1 MITTMVVLPSLT
13 FPVKEL
19 RKIVAIQH
27 YEERMLCWLLE
38 LSDPDVQVIYVSSV
52 RIDPAIIDYYLG
64 FLDDPDNAAKRLHLM
79 SLDDAEPRPLSAK
92 LLERPEVLANIRA
105 LASGASRACV
115 WPFNVTALEAEVAR
129 IIEVPIYGPHPDLIP
144 LGSKSGSRNVAGEA
158 GAPVLRGAKD
168 LTSVEEVER
177 ALFGLKDALPTG
189 ASAVIKLNNGFS
201 GQGNAIVELGS
212 LTTPLSGSGVTF
224 CAREES
230 WPSFKETIIREG
242 AVVEEL
248 VRSPGVLSP
257 SVQMKITSGHS
268 LEMLSTHD
276 QILGGLEDQVYL
288 GCRFPARRPY
298 RSAIQG
304 HARRI
309 GEALAKRGVIGS
321 FGIDF
326 IVVPGGAEPRIY
338 VSEINLRLGGTSH
351 PFYMA
356 SRLTD
361 GRYDVGSGE
370 LIAEGRAK
378 FYVATDNLKSKN
390 LVGLS
395 ASEAIGALE
404 RRGLGYNHTS
414 RSGAVLH
421 LLGALERY
429 GKVGA
434 TCIGDSR
441 EEADATYAAVVRAL
455 EHAVL

>member
-38 LSDPDVQVIYVSSV
+38 LSNPDVQVIYVSSV

-64 FLDDPDNAAKRLHLM
+64 FLDDPVNAAERLHLV
-79 SLDDAEPRPLSAK
+79 SVDDVEPRPLSAK
-92 LLERPEVLANIRA
+92 LLERPEVLADIRGLVFGTSA
-105 LASGASRACV
+105 ACV
-115 WPFNVTALEAEVAR
+115 LPFNVTALEAEVAR
-129 IIEVPIYGPHPDLIP
+129 IIEVPLYGPRPDLIP
-144 LGSKSGSRNVAGEA
+144 LGSKSGSRTIAREA
-158 GAPVLRGAKD
+158 GAPILPGAED

-177 ALFGLKDALPTG
+177 ALFRLKEDLPAG
-189 ASAVIKLNNGFS
+189 VSAVIKLNNGFS
-201 GQGNAIVELGS
+201 GQGNAIVELDD
-212 LTTPLSGSGVTF
+212 LTTPLTGSSVTF
-224 CAREES
+224 CAREET
-230 WPSFKETIIREG
+230 WASFKDTIIREG

-257 SVQMKITSGHS
+257 SVQMKITSDHR

-288 GCRFPARRPY
+288 GCRFPASRPY
-298 RSAIQG
+298 RTAIQD
-304 HARRI
+304 HARRM
-309 GEALAKRGVIGS
+309 GEALASRGVIGS

-326 IVVPGGAEPRIY
+326 IVVPGCAELRIY

-351 PFYMA
+351 PFYTV
-356 SRLTD
+356 SRLTG

-370 LIAEGRAK
+370 LTAGGRPK
-378 FYVATDNLKSKN
+378 FYIATDNLQSRK
-390 LVGLS
+390 LIGLS

-404 RRGLGYNHTS
+404 RRGLGYDQTS
-414 RSGAVLH
+414 RSGVVLH

-429 GKVGA
+429 GKAGA
-434 TCIGDSR
+434 TCIGDSA
-441 EEADATYAAVVRAL
+441 EEADAMYAGMVCALEDAVV
-455 EHAVL
+455 